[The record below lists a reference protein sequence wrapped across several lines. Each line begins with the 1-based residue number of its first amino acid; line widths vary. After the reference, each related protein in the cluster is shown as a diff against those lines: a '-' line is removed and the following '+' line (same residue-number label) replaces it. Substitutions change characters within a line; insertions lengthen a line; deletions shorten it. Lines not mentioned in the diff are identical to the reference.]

1 MAGCF
6 LAFGHVRNIAAADE
20 IHLGELTSA
29 WKSYY
34 LLDFARFDR
43 LLRQSVESG
52 GRHYEYFAPISISHH
67 NLNRL
72 MEVLRSEVGDGLL
85 TRTRVPERIHD
96 LFETIKHLSDILEGP
111 TLQISPAAA
120 GCP

>member
-6 LAFGHVRNIAAADE
+6 LAFGHVRDIAAADE
-20 IHLGELTSA
+20 IQLGELTTA

-72 MEVLRSEVGDGLL
+72 MEVLRFEIGDGPLA
-85 TRTRVPERIHD
+85 RTRVPERIHD
-96 LFETIKHLSDILEGP
+96 LFETIEQLSGILEGHA
-111 TLQISPAAA
+111 LQNGPAVA